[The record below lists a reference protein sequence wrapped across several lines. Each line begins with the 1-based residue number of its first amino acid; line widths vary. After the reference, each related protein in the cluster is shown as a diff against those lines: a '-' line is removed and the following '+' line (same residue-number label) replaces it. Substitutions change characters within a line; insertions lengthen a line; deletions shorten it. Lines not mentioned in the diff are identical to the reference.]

1 MKAVVCRQLGD
12 LDALSV
18 EDIAEPTA
26 GFGQVV
32 IAVEACGIN
41 FADLL
46 MVDGKYQVKPPIP
59 FSPGL
64 EICGRVVATGLGVTR
79 CREGDRVMA
88 VVDWGGFA
96 ERAIAAETDVFLP
109 PPDMDAAVVAAF
121 PIAYGTSH
129 LALDDRAGLRR
140 GEVLAVHGAA
150 GGVGLT
156 AVEIGKAMGAHV
168 IASAGGA
175 DKVAVA
181 AERGAD
187 AVIDYKSEDLRERL
201 KALTDGRGAD
211 VVYDPVGGSAFE
223 ASLRAINWGGRILTI
238 GFAGGG
244 VPQIPANILLVKN
257 VSVIGVHWGSYRRH
271 APQRLSESFGTL
283 FDWYREGRLR
293 PMIAATYPLE
303 RTVEALQALKSR
315 RFTGKLVV
323 NVAAG

>member
-12 LDALSV
+12 LDALGV
-18 EDIAEPTA
+18 EDIPEPTA
-26 GFGQVV
+26 GFGQVL
-32 IAVEACGIN
+32 IAVDACGIN

-46 MVDGKYQVKPPIP
+46 MVDGKYQVKPPLP

-64 EICGRVVATGLGVTR
+64 EVCGRVAAIGLGVTR

-96 ERAIAAETDVFLP
+96 QLAVAAETDVFVP
-109 PPDMDAAVVAAF
+109 PPEMDAAAVAAF

-129 LALDDRAGLRR
+129 LALDDRAGLRP
-140 GEVLAVHGAA
+140 GEILAVHGAA

-175 DKVAVA
+175 EKTAVA
-181 AERGAD
+181 TAHGAD
-187 AVIDYKSEDLRERL
+187 EVIDYKSEDLRERL

-211 VVYDPVGGSAFE
+211 VVYDPVGGSVFD
-223 ASLRAINWGGRILTI
+223 ASLRAVNWGGRILTI

-257 VSVIGVHWGSYRRH
+257 ISVIGVHWGSYRRH
-271 APQRLSESFGTL
+271 APQRLSESFETL
-283 FDWYREGRLR
+283 FEWYREGRFQ

-303 RTVEALQALKSR
+303 RAVEALQALKSR
-315 RFTGKLVV
+315 RLTGKLVV
-323 NVAAG
+323 SVAPP